1 MSTTKFTDDI
11 RSACCC
17 TAPDPSETPTWRH
30 GRTIG
35 PWGTMVRA
43 LAGLAAIALGVIVP
57 HKHPLFDLPGS
68 SSIVLGTLLGLVA
81 VPAVLTGLIWAR
93 GRTATR
99 LHLGPGA
106 ACVVTLLSV
115 AGLQIYP
122 IVAWVVIGAPLLLS
136 ASIGRSGCEL
146 LTIPNLLLRRSDY
159 LFCLPFTPVDT
170 WERRRRGVRSR
181 HLGDLEQGASGGEDL
196 LCE

>member
-1 MSTTKFTDDI
+1 MSTTKLTDDI
-11 RSACCC
+11 RSACCR
-17 TAPDPSETPTWRH
+17 TPDTSETPSWRH

-35 PWGTMVRA
+35 PWGTAVRA
-43 LAGLAAIALGVIVP
+43 GAGLAAIALGVIVP
-57 HKHPLFDLPGS
+57 HKHPLFDLPAA
-68 SSIVLGTLLGLVA
+68 SSIGLGVLFGLVG

-93 GRTATR
+93 GRTAPR

-115 AGLQIYP
+115 AALQVYP
-122 IVAWVVIGAPLLLS
+122 IAAWVAIGAPLLLS

-146 LTIPNLLLRRSDY
+146 LTIPNLLLRRNDY

-170 WERRRRGVRSR
+170 WERRRRGVKPRR
-181 HLGDLEQGASGGEDL
+181 LDD
-196 LCE
+196 